1 MFILFDV
8 EFEGSLYILYTS
20 PLLNIRFA
28 NILSHIHGSSFRFL
42 NGVFQREEAIDF
54 GEVQSETFP
63 STRPS
68 APGSRRFSSLSG
80 ASRQDSQPC
89 VGAGTVGSSLSW
101 GSCFGLV

>member
-8 EFEGSLYILYTS
+8 EFEGSLYILDTS